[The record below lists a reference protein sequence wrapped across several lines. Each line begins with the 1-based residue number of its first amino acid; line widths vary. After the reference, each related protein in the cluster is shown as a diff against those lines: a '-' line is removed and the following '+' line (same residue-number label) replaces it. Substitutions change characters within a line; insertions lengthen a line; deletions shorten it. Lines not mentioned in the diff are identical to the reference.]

1 MSTERPVGIDN
12 PNKRYERDF
21 REAANA
27 LNLEGFT
34 VTRFEL
40 SEDLQTA
47 IMDIESTH
55 SGEPI
60 LAKFVKLANS
70 AFEDLNFGFVVILT
84 LTDFTNPAESVEVIY
99 TIKRY
104 IALDGKS
111 SDEVSITMANKF
123 RPGVLSPANQE
134 DLSETMLHQAV

>member
-55 SGEPI
+55 SGAPI

-84 LTDFTNPAESVEVIY
+84 RRKCRGHLYD
-99 TIKRY
+99 K
-104 IALDGKS
+104 ALHR
-111 SDEVSITMANKF
+111 F
-123 RPGVLSPANQE
+123 RR
-134 DLSETMLHQAV
+134 